1 MGRLSQSLMNIKP
14 ESLILKATEGSIEA
28 PCITE
33 EDRDFAVE
41 LAFERLGGRPG
52 TKKHREIVDPM
63 ALRYHTS
70 SYYNSTLESETGL
83 SVTIVSNFWKGN
95 EFFLN
100 GVKIDLH
107 THKGKI
113 YEICGT
119 DTTAR
124 DGWDVKFEEIVK
136 TVLDGILTTREE
148 EYQAALEEQQK
159 EIQSAQERFQA
170 ALKEFKL
177 WTITRDN
184 ELICKLFQIETGK
197 WTKDILH
204 EDNLG
209 FFSQEVMDN
218 IVDNYEKLKG

>member
-1 MGRLSQSLMNIKP
+1 M
-14 ESLILKATEGSIEA
+14 
-28 PCITE
+28 
-33 EDRDFAVE
+33 
-41 LAFERLGGRPG
+41 
-52 TKKHREIVDPM
+52 KHRF
-63 ALRYHTS
+63 HT
-70 SYYNSTLESETGL
+70 N
-83 SVTIVSNFWKGN
+83 KGN
-95 EFFLN
+95 
-100 GVKIDLH
+100 
-107 THKGKI
+107 I
-113 YEICGT
+113 YGICGT

-124 DGWDVKFEEIVK
+124 DGFDVKFEEIVK
-136 TVLDGILTTREE
+136 TILDNILTTREE
-148 EYQAALEEQQK
+148 EYQVALEEQQE

-209 FFSQEVMDN
+209 FFSQEAMDN